1 MNNDLFYK
9 LLILRTPGIGAVR
22 FRALVRMYDG
32 DVSAAAAS
40 LNADMS
46 HRDMVMREID
56 RAADLGITY
65 LSDDDDMYPVRLRE
79 LKNHPPVISARGNLA
94 TLNKPIVS
102 MVGTRHATAAGM
114 GFVSNLACEFASHG
128 VVVASGM
135 AAGTDAAAHRG
146 ALRTAGDTTTIAVV
160 AGGADY
166 IWPTENESLYHEI
179 VARGVVISEMPVGF
193 VPVATNFIQ
202 RNRWVAGICDKLI
215 LGEADLK
222 SGSMATA
229 RFAIDFGRDI
239 WAIPS
244 HPADSRGLGPN
255 SLIAGGNAK
264 LCMGASDFF
273 QKDVVDNKK
282 QKNETSDDSILDK
295 IGIVPV
301 SESVLADVV
310 KKTIPEIKRDLVML
324 ELQGLIRKTDMGYV
338 RV

>member
-9 LLILRTPGIGAVR
+9 LLILRTPGIGAAR
-22 FRALVRMYDG
+22 FNALMRMYDG
-32 DVSAAAAS
+32 DLARAAAS
-40 LNADMS
+40 LNADAA
-46 HRDMVMREID
+46 HRDMVMREMD
-56 RAADLGITY
+56 RAAEQGITY
-65 LSDDDDMYPVRLRE
+65 ISDTDDLYPARLRE
-79 LKNHPPVISARGNLA
+79 VKNHPPVISVRGNLA
-94 TLNKPIVS
+94 ALRKPVVS
-102 MVGTRHATAAGM
+102 MVGTRHATATGM
-114 GFVSNLACEFASHG
+114 GFVSNLAYEFATRG
-128 VVVASGM
+128 IVVASGM

-146 ALRTAGDTTTIAVV
+146 ALRATGDAQTIAVV

-166 IWPTENESLYHEI
+166 IWPLENESLYYEI
-179 VARGVVISEMPVGF
+179 IERGAVISEMPVGF
-193 VPVATNFIQ
+193 VPIATNFIQ

-229 RFAIDFGRDI
+229 RFAIDFGRDL

-255 SLIAGGNAK
+255 SLIAGGDAK

-273 QKDVVDNKK
+273 QNGNGINKK
-282 QKNETSDDSILDK
+282 QKNEVADDSILDK

>member
-1 MNNDLFYK
+1 MSNDLFYK

-22 FRALVRMYDG
+22 FNALVRTYDG
-32 DVSAAAAS
+32 DIVAAAAS
-40 LNADMS
+40 LNADTA
-46 HRDMVMREID
+46 HRDMVMREMD
-56 RAADLGITY
+56 RAASLGITY
-65 LSDDDDMYPVRLRE
+65 ISDTDDLYPYALRE
-79 LKNHPPVISARGNLA
+79 LKNHPPVISVRGNLA
-94 TLNKPIVS
+94 TLQKPVVS
-102 MVGTRHATAAGM
+102 IVGTRHATAVGM
-114 GFVSNLACEFASHG
+114 GFVSNLACEFANHG
-128 VVVASGM
+128 MAVASGM

-146 ALRTAGDTTTIAVV
+146 ALRAAGDATTIAVV

-166 IWPTENESLYHEI
+166 IWPLENESLYYEI
-179 VARGVVISEMPVGF
+179 IARGAVISEMPVGF
-193 VPVATNFIQ
+193 IPNATNFIQ

-229 RFAIDFGRDI
+229 RFAIDFGRKV

-255 SLIAGGNAK
+255 SLIASGCAK
-264 LCMGASDFF
+264 LCQGASDFF
-273 QKDVVDNKK
+273 QKTDSENKK
-282 QKNETSDDSILDK
+282 QKNATADDSILDK